1 MMGATDQR
9 EESMSGA
16 ATLEKPATETQ
27 PKMKV
32 AVTSAKAPDYVE
44 GRRNFFKYRDLG
56 VTRASDGWMRAQV
69 MQAVTGM
76 TEPTGW
82 HYHVCDGQ
90 FVYALKGFVELEFED
105 GTRCRLEAG
114 DSCFIPG
121 GMKHNEIRTSDD
133 VEILEVCLPANMG
146 TVPCEAPANGG

>member
-1 MMGATDQR
+1 MADATTMERPAQQPAAGAEPR
-9 EESMSGA
+9 
-16 ATLEKPATETQ
+16 
-27 PKMKV
+27 MKV
-32 AVTSAKAPDYVE
+32 AVTTAKAPDYVE

-105 GTRCRLEAG
+105 GTQCRLEAG

-121 GMKHNEIRTSDD
+121 GLKHNEIRTSDD

-146 TVPCEAPANGG
+146 TVPCEAPAQGG